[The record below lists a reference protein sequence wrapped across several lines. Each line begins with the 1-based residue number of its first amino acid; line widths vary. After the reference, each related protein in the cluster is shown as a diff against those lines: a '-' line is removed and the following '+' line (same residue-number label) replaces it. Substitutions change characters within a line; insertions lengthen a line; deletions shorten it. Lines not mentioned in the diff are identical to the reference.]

1 GGDASGSDASGGD
14 ASGGDASGGDASG
27 GDASGGDAS
36 GGDASGSDVS
46 GGDASG
52 GDASGG
58 DASGGDASG
67 GDASGGDA
75 SGGEEAQN
83 PDRIFTDSPTDITV
97 TVNSGAE
104 AAVRLEVTPVG
115 ELPDAVA
122 GKDAVVYDLELV
134 DGEGNHIDDPFRAI
148 VKLPVD
154 SSKTVSRVIFLP
166 EGRDPETLEF
176 EQVLEEDTDRSFV
189 TFEATHF
196 SNYAIVYTTVHG
208 EVKPGGFYEWF
219 VETIGD
225 QDSDDDVDNVDV
237 QTWLKGEKGDPGE
250 RGEIGPEGPKG
261 DKGDPGANGAKGD
274 QGIPGLPGAPGA

>member
-1 GGDASGSDASGGD
+1 ASGGD
-14 ASGGDASGGDASG
+14 ASGGD
-27 GDASGGDAS
+27 
-36 GGDASGSDVS
+36 V
-46 GGDASG
+46 
-52 GDASGG
+52 SGG

-104 AAVRLEVTPVG
+104 AAVRLEVTPVV

-166 EGRDPETLEF
+166 EDGEPQNLEF
-176 EQVLEEDTDRSFV
+176 ESVTKEEKSYV
-189 TFEATHF
+189 TFTATHF
-196 SNYAIVYTTVHG
+196 SDYAIVYNNVVG

-225 QDSDDDVDNVDV
+225 QDSDDDIDDVDV
-237 QTWLKGEKGDPGE
+237 QTWLKGEQGLP
-250 RGEIGPEGPKG
+250 GPKG
-261 DKGDPGANGAKGD
+261 DTGDTGA
-274 QGIPGLPGAPGA
+274 